1 MNAYESLD
9 GLFAAI
15 KDDLVEKTVAERLW
29 ELFDELLQVVIAGIA
44 RSGIVD
50 ILEFRNSAEYRSRPK
65 LEYIDEL
72 SSLFDNHKVDKTISL
87 TLYTRSFVGQV

>member
-1 MNAYESLD
+1 MD